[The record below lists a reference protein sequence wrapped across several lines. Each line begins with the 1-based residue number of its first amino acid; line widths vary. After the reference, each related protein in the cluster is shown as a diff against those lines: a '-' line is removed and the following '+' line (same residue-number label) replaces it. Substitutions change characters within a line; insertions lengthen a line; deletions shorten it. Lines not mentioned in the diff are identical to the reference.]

1 MPISEATV
9 FKNYKH
15 ASARRL
21 KIVKTFY
28 SRRAELLIS
37 EVVNLFLF
45 NLVFANLSPH
55 TTPNGIKY
63 MLYMVNKALST
74 DRRIRYIQLLRAFSR
89 YRKYKKSGQKLGI
102 PATDK
107 FGQLIY
113 LGSMFKQHSFCLDF
127 SNLLLQRYVKLFQH
141 YIF

>member
-37 EVVNLFLF
+37 EVVNLFLV

-74 DRRIRYIQLLRAFSR
+74 DRRIRYIQLLRAFFLAI
-89 YRKYKKSGQKLGI
+89 KNIKKWGEVGYTGNRQIWATNIFGFDVQATFFLLGLLEFAS
-102 PATDK
+102 PA
-107 FGQLIY
+107 L
-113 LGSMFKQHSFCLDF
+113 
-127 SNLLLQRYVKLFQH
+127 R
-141 YIF
+141 